1 MTEAT
6 PTIRDLDPSLALRE
20 GRTDAIVLLVLWCL
34 RRAFLP
40 LLFLGLAG
48 AAIVLVLIRREDVL
62 SVTDRLGEIDGVGDY
77 VAALLSPFAGVV
89 AAFLLRI
96 LVGIGA
102 FAAAFPLSL
111 RRTSHHYP
119 DRRRTGRAFR
129 LWWDRIYLTR
139 AYRAL
144 RWTWV
149 VRREAARRAG
159 RAGSVLLACDP
170 VLRWVSVV
178 ALVVFIGVLVAT

>member
-1 MTEAT
+1 MTDAT
-6 PTIRDLDPSLALRE
+6 PTIRDVDPSLALRE

-40 LLFLGLAG
+40 VLFLGLAG
-48 AAIVLVLIRREDVL
+48 AAIVLVLIRSEDVL
-62 SVTDRLGEIDGVGDY
+62 SVTDGLDQLDGVGDY
-77 VAALLSPFAGVV
+77 VAALVSPFAGVV
-89 AAFLLRI
+89 ASFLLRI

-102 FAAAFPLSL
+102 FLAAFPLSL
-111 RRTSHHYP
+111 QRTSHHYP
-119 DRRRTGRAFR
+119 DRRRTGRIFR
-129 LWWDRIYLTR
+129 LWRDRICLTR

-159 RAGSVLLACDP
+159 RTGSVLLACDP
-170 VLRWVSVV
+170 VLRWISII
-178 ALVVFIGVLVAT
+178 AFVVFIGVLVAT